1 MEDSFLMLILAAL
14 AFFFIAYIVYYYYT
28 SSVGKKEKR
37 EKEPEEK
44 VVKKEEEKCD
54 RKRDVPKLKNIIKDA
69 IYSIKS
75 NIQFIRSDN
84 PLQYRPPIL
93 LTRYPFYIPIMKVPK
108 FLENYPCITK
118 EDVTSV
124 LKDLYGKNLE
134 QSPQLHV
141 NIGYNEYYFVLLDLN
156 EAIEYYNAYKLEGI
170 DMLI

>member
-1 MEDSFLMLILAAL
+1 MLIFAAL
-14 AFFFIAYIVYYYYT
+14 VFFFVAYVVYYYYT
-28 SSVGKKEKR
+28 SSIGKKEKN
-37 EKEPEEK
+37 EKKPEK
-44 VVKKEEEKCD
+44 QVAQKQEEKCD

-69 IYSIKS
+69 IYYIKS

-93 LTRYPFYIPIMKVPK
+93 LTRYPFYIPILKVPK

-118 EDVTSV
+118 EDITAV

-134 QSPQLHV
+134 QSPQLHANV
-141 NIGYNEYYFVLLDLN
+141 GYNEYYFVLLDLN